1 MLSNIASVIDN
12 SRFEKIK
19 GNDPN
24 IAILI
29 QDKDV
34 NKKACCKFNFLS

>member
-1 MLSNIASVIDN
+1 MLSKIASVIDN
-12 SRFEKIK
+12 SRLEKIN

-24 IAILI
+24 MAILI

-34 NKKACCKFNFLS
+34 NRKACCKFNFFS